1 MPPKTK
7 GERMRQ
13 TKYKIIVRT
22 IQGNILTYNVDDYK
36 EEGNFVVF
44 IDKVTRK
51 RKRFNS
57 LNVEI
62 EEWPNGD

>member
-1 MPPKTK
+1 
-7 GERMRQ
+7 MRQ